1 MDHAVIEHFTFES
14 REDYDR
20 AENELEFINQIQEK
34 VDLTVGKNALK
45 VYNKAVSDKM
55 FETVIGY
62 LFLDELRQAIIAGEV
77 VSADSLAD
85 IPVKISQNSGT
96 DVIQER
102 LYSESRFRRMY
113 EGQRLINH
121 KLKIAIVALVILL
134 AGFVIINFRFEYSI
148 FTYFTNYKANMEEE
162 LIDKYENW
170 QSELEER
177 EQKLTGKDKTDEPV
191 ETELPETTP
200 SA

>member
-1 MDHAVIEHFTFES
+1 MEHAVIEHFTFES

-20 AENELEFINQIQEK
+20 AEKEMEFINQIQEK
-34 VDLTVGKNALK
+34 VDLTVGENALK

-62 LFLDELRQAIIAGEV
+62 LFLDELRQVIIAGEV
-77 VSADSLAD
+77 ASADSLAD
-85 IPVKISQNSGT
+85 IPVKFSQNSGT
-96 DVIQER
+96 DVIQKR
-102 LYSESRFRRMY
+102 PSSESRVQRMY
-113 EGQRLINH
+113 EGQRLLNH
-121 KLKIAIVALVILL
+121 KLKIAIVALVVLL

-177 EQKLTGKDKTDEPV
+177 EQKLTGEDKTDEPA